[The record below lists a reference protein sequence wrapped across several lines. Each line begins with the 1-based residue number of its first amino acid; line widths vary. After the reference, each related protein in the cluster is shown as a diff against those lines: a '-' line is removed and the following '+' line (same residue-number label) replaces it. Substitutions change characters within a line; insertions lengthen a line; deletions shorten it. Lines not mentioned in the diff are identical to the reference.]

1 MEGLQAHPDQIFAG
15 FILRG
20 IDQGFRIGFDSKR
33 VKLKPRP
40 LNMPSA
46 DKHPEVVGKY
56 IQEEM
61 EKGRV
66 VMVPQTIRKRVSIHT
81 SPFGVIP
88 KKAKLDKW
96 RLILDLSSPMEHSV
110 NDGIERELTSLSYVS
125 VDEVVNQVLRL
136 GQGDYDG

>member
-46 DKHPEVVGKY
+46 DEHPEVVGKY

-66 VMVPQTIRKRVSIHT
+66 
-81 SPFGVIP
+81 IP
-88 KKAKLDKW
+88 K
-96 RLILDLSSPMEHSV
+96 LS
-110 NDGIERELTSLSYVS
+110 GK
-125 VDEVVNQVLRL
+125 
-136 GQGDYDG
+136 G